1 MTTGRWGLVSA
12 TSKDVR
18 TRGEIHMGT
27 KWSDALGRVATAIGR
42 RHSAADGEVPEL
54 ADESGFT
61 LIELMVVLVIMGIL
75 MAIAIPT
82 FLGVTSTANDTSTQS
97 NLSNI
102 ITSAKAIYAKADSYP
117 KTATMATDLQKDE
130 PEFKFTATAG
140 TALTDSTKQDTIAV
154 ATGTTTGTAFVAVA
168 YMTKT
173 HECWVAADTAQK
185 GVKYGY
191 IKPASGTTVA
201 ATSCK
206 ATGIKAAATT
216 ATVTWSTGT
225 GWPGAPAG
233 H

>member
-1 MTTGRWGLVSA
+1 
-12 TSKDVR
+12 
-18 TRGEIHMGT
+18 MGT

-97 NLSNI
+97 NLSNV

-130 PEFKFTATAG
+130 PEFKFTATTG
-140 TALTDSTKQDTIAV
+140 TKALTSSAKQDTIAV
-154 ATGTTTGTAFVAVA
+154 ATTATKTGTKFVAVA

-173 HECWVAADTAQK
+173 KECWIAEDTAQV
-185 GVKYGY
+185 GVKYGFV
-191 IKPASGTTVA
+191 KPASGTTV
-201 ATSCK
+201 
-206 ATGIKAAATT
+206 T
-216 ATVTWSTGT
+216 ATACKPTASSVTWSTT
-225 GWPGAPAG
+225 NGWPGAPAG

>member
-1 MTTGRWGLVSA
+1 
-12 TSKDVR
+12 
-18 TRGEIHMGT
+18 MGT

-42 RHSAADGEVPEL
+42 RHSATDGEVPEL
-54 ADESGFT
+54 AEESGFT

-117 KTATMATDLQKDE
+117 VTATMAKDLQKDE
-130 PEFKFTATAG
+130 PEFKFLTG
-140 TALTDSTKQDTIAV
+140 TKALGSSAKQDTIAV

-191 IKPASGTTVA
+191 ITPGSGKTTIAKATA
-201 ATSCK
+201 ATKCK
-206 ATGIKAAATT
+206 ATGIKATATT
-216 ATVTWSTGT
+216 TTVKWSTT
-225 GWPGAPAG
+225 NGWPGAPAG

>member
-1 MTTGRWGLVSA
+1 
-12 TSKDVR
+12 
-18 TRGEIHMGT
+18 MGT

-117 KTATMATDLQKDE
+117 VTATMAKDLQKDE
-130 PEFKFTATAG
+130 PEFKFSKTG
-140 TALTDSTKQDTIAV
+140 TVLASSAKQDTIAV
-154 ATGTTTGTAFVAVA
+154 ATTAAKTGTKFVAVA

-173 HECWVAADTAQK
+173 HECWVAADTAQV

-191 IKPASGTTVA
+191 VTPTSGTTVT
-201 ATSCK
+201 ATACNP
-206 ATGIKAAATT
+206 T
-216 ATVTWSTGT
+216 ATVTWSKTN

>member
-1 MTTGRWGLVSA
+1 
-12 TSKDVR
+12 
-18 TRGEIHMGT
+18 MGT
-27 KWSDALGRVATAIGR
+27 KWNDVLERVAKAIGR
-42 RHSAADGEVPEL
+42 RQSAADGEVPEL
-54 ADESGFT
+54 IDESGFT

-97 NLSNI
+97 NLSNV
-102 ITSAKAIYAKADSYP
+102 ITSAKAIYAKTDSYP
-117 KTATMATDLQKDE
+117 VTLTMAKEMQKDE
-130 PEFKFTATAG
+130 PEFKFTTSAG
-140 TALTDSTKQDTIAV
+140 TAALTSSTKQDTVAV
-154 ATGTTTGTAFVAVA
+154 VTGTTTGTAFVAVA

-191 IKPASGTTVA
+191 IKPSSGTTVL
-201 ATSCK
+201 ATACK

-216 ATVTWSTGT
+216 TTVKWSTGT